1 MKKKFWKGI
10 VLGLASLCLF
20 TGCGKNS
27 TPSTSAPTP
36 KKPVELRMN
45 VTTADSSVWMAC
57 AREFKKQ
64 IEEKTGGRYKVAIY
78 SNEQLSSGNQI
89 KGVEMLLDGT
99 TDVDMHSTMIIA
111 TFEPKLGALSM
122 PWLFPRGYQD
132 VDRIVF
138 NGGPGGQMISQLME
152 AKGAHVLGLCENGFR
167 QITNN
172 KREIKT
178 PEDMKGL
185 KVRIA
190 SIPQYT
196 TLYKMFGTDPVTMS
210 FGEVFTAL
218 QQGAIDGQENPVNF
232 IKAGNIQEVQKYMS
246 MWNYAYD
253 AIVLSVSNKVWD
265 QLSEE
270 DKAIFAEAGKEACA
284 KQVAVS
290 RAAEKKTRKEF
301 EANGMKVTDL
311 TPEEIA
317 AFQACVAPIYDKY
330 RAEFTDEVMNAFG
343 YVYPDQKGAQ
353 HENP

>member
-1 MKKKFWKGI
+1 MNKKILKGI
-10 VLGLASLCLF
+10 LVGITGLFLL
-20 TGCGKNS
+20 TGCGSTAS
-27 TPSTSAPTP
+27 TPSTKATAQ
-36 KKPVELRMN
+36 KPIELRMN

-57 AREFKKQ
+57 AKEFKKQ
-64 IEEKTGGRYKVAIY
+64 VEEKTNGRYKVAIY

-122 PWLFPRGYQD
+122 PWLFPHGYKD

-138 NGGPGGQMISQLME
+138 NNGTGGQMISKLME

-172 KREIKT
+172 KREIKS
-178 PEDMKGL
+178 PDDMKGM
-185 KVRIA
+185 KIRIA

-196 TLYKMFGTDPVTMS
+196 TLYKMLDTDPVTMS

-253 AIVLSVSNKVWD
+253 AIVLSVSNKVWN

-270 DKAIFAEAGKEACA
+270 DKAIFAQAGKEACA

-290 RAAEKKTRKEF
+290 RAAEEKTRKEF
-301 EANGMKVTDL
+301 ESKGMIVTDL
-311 TPEEIA
+311 SDEQIR
-317 AFQACVAPIYDKY
+317 AFQKRVAPIYDKY
-330 RAEFTDEVMNAFG
+330 RSEFGDDVMNAFG
-343 YVYPDQKGAQ
+343 YYYPDQEGAN
-353 HENP
+353 HENS